1 MWYSLSV
8 TCGIIALTHRIGNNI
23 WRGKTLFMGPNLP
36 LSEMNAIV
44 ISVCGG
50 EWVFQKVEE
59 LSGLFSNV
67 SYLFSTGTTQDTVS
81 SCFQY
86 CALSQECNVVITTNS
101 ECYCSKYPTNDTYS
115 TSAAKSTVDRKVY
128 FKRPVRGKWF
138 IISIPVQSNIWLF
151 MSLCNIINIT
161 HITTNFCVTTN
172 E

>member
-8 TCGIIALTHRIGNNI
+8 TCGIIAITIGNKKCRCFI
-23 WRGKTLFMGPNLP
+23 DPNLP
-36 LSEMNAIV
+36 LGEMNSIV

-59 LSGLFSNV
+59 LGGLFSNV

-86 CALSQECNVVITTNS
+86 CALTQECNVVIATNS

-115 TSAAKSTVDRKVY
+115 ASTARFTVDSKVY

-138 IISIPVQSNIWLF
+138 ISFIPVQSNILLF
-151 MSLCNIINIT
+151 MSFCNRTNIT
-161 HITTNFCVTTN
+161 HITTNFCVATH